1 MDGVTLSEAALHLH
15 SGKAIPLAKPLEP
28 EPWCKVYTSTVKI
41 GELAK
46 AAGVKIA
53 TIRFYERRR
62 LLKPPPRTASGYR
75 AYTQRDVDAIKGI
88 RSTQELGFTL
98 REIRELLDLHRTMR
112 SLCDPVVDASGM
124 KHAMAMT
131 QEKLRTLDHK
141 AQAIRRMRRDLLRI
155 AESLRSAA
163 GKTCPFAQ
171 RKKPAQSAQRRCPA
185 NL

>member
-1 MDGVTLSEAALHLH
+1 MALFLLTDRGSSRFLVLAEAARKHLE
-15 SGKAIPLAKPLEP
+15 ST
-28 EPWCKVYTSTVKI
+28 PWCRVYTRTVKI

-46 AAGVKIA
+46 AAGVRIA

-75 AYTQRDVDAIKGI
+75 AYTQRDVEAVKGI

-98 REIRELLDLHRTMR
+98 REIRELLDLHRTAR
-112 SLCDPVVDASGM
+112 SLRDPVVDPAGM

-131 QEKLRTLDHK
+131 KEKLRALDQK

-155 AESLRSAA
+155 SQSLESAA
-163 GKTCPFAQ
+163 GKTCPFAE
-171 RKKPAQSAQRRCPA
+171 RKKRMPAC
-185 NL
+185 